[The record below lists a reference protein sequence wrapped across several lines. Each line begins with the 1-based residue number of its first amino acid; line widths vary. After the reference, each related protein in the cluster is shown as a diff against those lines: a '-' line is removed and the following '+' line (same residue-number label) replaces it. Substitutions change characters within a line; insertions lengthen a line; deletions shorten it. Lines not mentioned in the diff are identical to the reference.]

1 MVRTPGAQRL
11 RLPRD
16 AGVRESSDRAHSQTV
31 DAPTPVSLS
40 VPVPHG
46 GPSAGGFKL
55 GDVEAQASEG
65 QGATGS
71 GSTEKRNAVGATM
84 LSRFG
89 LFPTRT
95 FTSEI
100 AVPVPVAAPAR
111 ARYRGSGRAWLLVR
125 GWVVCST
132 IQKPPH
138 GGCHWQP
145 EIAAALGMGDGRGP
159 GLAIS
164 TGPTLHR
171 STTQEMAS
179 LRPTLGP
186 ACSNR
191 DRAL

>member
-1 MVRTPGAQRL
+1 MHSSGCPETP
-11 RLPRD
+11 
-16 AGVRESSDRAHSQTV
+16 GVRESSDRAHSQTA

-71 GSTEKRNAVGATM
+71 GRAEKRNAVGATM

-95 FTSEI
+95 FQVTDSEI
-100 AVPVPVAAPAR
+100 AVPVAAPLAAR
-111 ARYRGSGRAWLLVR
+111 ARDRGSGRAWLLVR
-125 GWVVCST
+125 GWVQVACST

-145 EIAAALGMGDGRGP
+145 EIAAALGVGDGRGP

>member
-1 MVRTPGAQRL
+1 MHSSGCPETP
-11 RLPRD
+11 
-16 AGVRESSDRAHSQTV
+16 GVRESSDRAHSQTA

-111 ARYRGSGRAWLLVR
+111 ARDRGSGRAWLLVR
-125 GWVVCST
+125 GWVQVACST

-145 EIAAALGMGDGRGP
+145 EIAAALGVGDGRGP